1 MRMVWVLGLAAV
13 LAFPAGAAWSADDGD
28 TPAADEAKPY
38 GEEANNLPLAVFKE
52 LKNLYDALRGA
63 QALDAE
69 KITKG
74 DAKKALAK
82 QVPEKKEAL
91 VKALEASQVLH
102 REFAAQVLGTWEDAE
117 ARKPAL
123 EGLHAALAKDPDA
136 NVRRAIAR
144 TLALF
149 KDANSRDALAK
160 SLEDKDVGVRALA
173 VQALGEIKDP
183 AVKDRLLRTLKEDDD
198 ATIRM
203 RAAMALGKIND
214 KSTLDALMQALQDEK
229 HPMVQRAIAKTV
241 RDIRGKDTP
250 ATEGISTNQEQGG
263 KLAEMANRMKE
274 VEEKLRNDRHDQAV
288 QVEQKKIEDQLA
300 QMIEEIK
307 KQMAQASPSQSQQ
320 QSQSQG
326 QQPQQ
331 SQGQQAGKQPSSPLN
346 DSTLSGQV
354 PPGHMGQ
361 AAEVTGVKDAWANLP
376 PAVRDEM
383 LQVYR
388 EGIPPRWKK
397 RLEAYY
403 LSIAAEED
411 KNTNK

>member
-1 MRMVWVLGLAAV
+1 MRMLWVLGLAAV
-13 LAFPAGAAWSADDGD
+13 LAFPAGAGWSAEGDDAPKAD
-28 TPAADEAKPY
+28 APAPY
-38 GEEANNLPLAVFKE
+38 GDEANNLPLEVFKE

-63 QALDAE
+63 QAPDAE

-123 EGLHAALAKDPDA
+123 DSLHGALAKDPDA

-144 TLALF
+144 TLAMF

-160 SLEDKDVGVRALA
+160 ALDDKDVGVRALS
-173 VQALGEIKDP
+173 VQALGDIKDP

-203 RAAMALGKIND
+203 RAAMALGKLND
-214 KSTLDALMQALQDEK
+214 KSTIDALMQALQDEK

-250 ATEGISTNQEQGG
+250 ATEGIPTNQEQGG

-307 KQMAQASPSQSQQ
+307 KQMAQASPSQGQQ
-320 QSQSQG
+320 Q
-326 QQPQQ
+326 QQ
-331 SQGQQAGKQPSSPLN
+331 SQGQQQQSQGQQQGKQPSSPLN
-346 DSTLSGQV
+346 DSSLSGSV

>member
-1 MRMVWVLGLAAV
+1 MRMLWVLGLAAL
-13 LAFPAGAAWSADDGD
+13 LAFPAGTAWSAEGEDA
-28 TPAADEAKPY
+28 PKADEPAPY
-38 GEEANNLPLAVFKE
+38 GEDANNLPLEVFKE

-63 QALDAE
+63 QAPDAQ

-74 DAKKALAK
+74 DAKKALAQ
-82 QVPEKKEAL
+82 QVPEKKDAL
-91 VKALEASQVLH
+91 IKALQARQVLH

-123 EGLHAALAKDPDA
+123 ECLHEALAKDSDA

-160 SLEDKDVGVRALA
+160 ALDDKDVGVRALA

-203 RAAMALGKIND
+203 RAAMALGKLND

-250 ATEGISTNQEQGG
+250 ATEGIPTNQEQGG

-307 KQMAQASPSQSQQ
+307 KQMAQASPSQGQQ
-320 QSQSQG
+320 QQQSQG

-346 DSTLSGQV
+346 DSALSGQV
-354 PPGHMGQ
+354 PPGHIGQ